1 MEEGNPRP
9 SDVLASCT
17 KPISPTEQRGKF
29 KGDQVDAEDHDGDL
43 SAAPK
48 SARGRGRG
56 RGKGRGRGRG
66 KGRGKGRGRNASK
79 VNRTKTVHD
88 SESHDPEA
96 CGSTQPSNRKKRSHL
111 VAWEMPLPFFLA
123 DGEPTKKR
131 KNHTATRGT
140 RSEAKRETSKREP
153 ETATENKKRP
163 KGGKPSALMNGQ
175 THKGD
180 HEMDTDTPNPK
191 SSTAKAAKGTPKP
204 TSKPDQK
211 RAGSGEVTG
220 PAMSSEEAKAQKKAL
235 LSRKSCAYK
244 KARSEAIKGGSSWED
259 AIQLAKKAGTTF
271 MHAITCSHISMR
283 M

>member
-96 CGSTQPSNRKKRSHL
+96 CGSTQPSNRKKRS
-111 VAWEMPLPFFLA
+111 PSTKPPA

-131 KNHTATRGT
+131 KNHTGTRGT

-163 KGGKPSALMNGQ
+163 KGGNHQPS
-175 THKGD
+175 
-180 HEMDTDTPNPK
+180 
-191 SSTAKAAKGTPKP
+191 
-204 TSKPDQK
+204 
-211 RAGSGEVTG
+211 
-220 PAMSSEEAKAQKKAL
+220 
-235 LSRKSCAYK
+235 
-244 KARSEAIKGGSSWED
+244 
-259 AIQLAKKAGTTF
+259 
-271 MHAITCSHISMR
+271 
-283 M
+283 